1 MKTKIALSLALTS
14 LMTASA
20 VFAAPAILNNG
31 PRSTHQLQQQS
42 AEPRVAENGSDR
54 TIDRLHEQMDE
65 ARFADNGSERTIDRL
80 HKQMNDARVA
90 DNGSERTIDRLH
102 KQMEE
107 ARVAENGSEHTIDK
121 LHSNMVAESG
131 GDTVFDAHLK
141 RSLAGLLCAA
151 SRSCFI

>member
-54 TIDRLHEQMDE
+54 TIDRLHKQMDE
-65 ARFADNGSERTIDRL
+65 
-80 HKQMNDARVA
+80 ARVA

-141 RSLAGLLCAA
+141 RIS
-151 SRSCFI
+151 

>member
-1 MKTKIALSLALTS
+1 MKRQIALSLALTS
-14 LMTASA
+14 LMSASA

-31 PRSTHQLQQQS
+31 PRSLPQHEHQLQQKS
-42 AEPRVAENGSDR
+42 AEARVAENGSDR
-54 TIDRLHEQMDE
+54 TIDRLH
-65 ARFADNGSERTIDRL
+65 
-80 HKQMNDARVA
+80 KQMEEARVA

-107 ARVAENGSEHTIDK
+107 ARVADNGSERTIDRLHKQMDDVRVAENGSEHTIDK

-141 RSLAGLLCAA
+141 RVS
-151 SRSCFI
+151 

>member
-31 PRSTHQLQQQS
+31 PRSTEQLQQQS
-42 AEPRVAENGSDR
+42 AQPRVA
-54 TIDRLHEQMDE
+54 
-65 ARFADNGSERTIDRL
+65 ANGSERTIDRL
-80 HKQMNDARVA
+80 HKQMEDARVA

-102 KQMEE
+102 KQMDD

-141 RSLAGLLCAA
+141 RVS
-151 SRSCFI
+151 

>member
-42 AEPRVAENGSDR
+42 AE
-54 TIDRLHEQMDE
+54 
-65 ARFADNGSERTIDRL
+65 
-80 HKQMNDARVA
+80 ARVA

-102 KQMEE
+102 KQMDD

-141 RSLAGLLCAA
+141 RVS
-151 SRSCFI
+151 

>member
-1 MKTKIALSLALTS
+1 MKRQIALSLALTS
-14 LMTASA
+14 LMSASA

-31 PRSTHQLQQQS
+31 PRTLPQHEHQLQQKS
-42 AEPRVAENGSDR
+42 AEARV
-54 TIDRLHEQMDE
+54 
-65 ARFADNGSERTIDRL
+65 ADNGSERTIDRL
-80 HKQMNDARVA
+80 HKQMDDARVA

-102 KQMEE
+102 KQMDD

-141 RSLAGLLCAA
+141 RVS
-151 SRSCFI
+151 

>member
-42 AEPRVAENGSDR
+42 AEPRVSA
-54 TIDRLHEQMDE
+54 
-65 ARFADNGSERTIDRL
+65 NGSERTIDRL
-80 HKQMNDARVA
+80 HKQMDDARVA

-102 KQMEE
+102 KQMDDV
-107 ARVAENGSEHTIDK
+107 RVAENGSEHTIDK

-141 RSLAGLLCAA
+141 RVS
-151 SRSCFI
+151 